1 MFKNI
6 KFLIVLLFFV
16 SLFVDTLDA
25 KIKRK
30 GGSKSKN
37 SSKELSVEE
46 LEQQGWI
53 TNKSVYPSGSPE
65 AEKGG
70 MITMLGGAEYPST
83 FRDIGKDSRSQVN
96 GLLAGLQYEALLS
109 FDYERLEW
117 APNLATHW
125 KVSADSLTY
134 WFRLNPKA
142 KFADG
147 KDVTSADVI
156 ATFKLLIDDGHEDP
170 NVAGFWN
177 DLFETPVAESKYT
190 FKVTA
195 KKNGEH
201 LEILLPLP

>member
-1 MFKNI
+1 MNYLSNKKGFLGIDNKFSFKEKVVVI
-6 KFLIVLLFFV
+6 PFGLEKTV
-16 SLFVDTLDA
+16 
-25 KIKRK
+25 RY
-30 GGSKSKN
+30 GGGPKN
-37 SSKELSVEE
+37 SSKAVSVEE
-46 LEQQGWI
+46 LEAKGWI
-53 TNKSVYPSGSPE
+53 TNKTVYPTGSPE

-156 ATFKLLIDDGHEDP
+156 ATFKLLI
-170 NVAGFWN
+170 NN
-177 DLFETPVAESKYT
+177 K
-190 FKVTA
+190 
-195 KKNGEH
+195 
-201 LEILLPLP
+201 